1 MGHSTIRV
9 TMDVYA
15 HTMQDTDNE
24 ATEKLAA
31 IVFGG
36 SKTVATGDAASQEAS
51 QVLERNGGWGRNR
64 TGVHGFAGRCITTLP
79 PSPKGSQIKKG
90 KRAFLLSPSPF
101 AELER
106 ETRLEL
112 ATPTLARLCSTN

>member
-15 HTMQDTDNE
+15 HIMQDTDNE

-51 QVLERNGGWGRNR
+51 QVLENIAGIAQLVEHNLAKV
-64 TGVHGFAGRCITTLP
+64 GVASSSLVSR
-79 PSPKGSQIKKG
+79 SSSAKGEGDNKK
-90 KRAFLLSPSPF
+90 
-101 AELER
+101 
-106 ETRLEL
+106 
-112 ATPTLARLCSTN
+112 ARLPFFI